1 MEPKST
7 EGNLRALPLTWDHCQ
22 ELSLKLAS
30 SEKMECLANGYT
42 PEQALAA
49 GLLFGLSW
57 AVLRDGSPIGA
68 FGYTLQG
75 AVWSLWGPLTRT
87 ESADRTAPEPRLDPP
102 PGPSSPAEPSS
113 TNAVHEDNKKA
124 LDWLKATGCVVL
136 RLGEPQGEQG
146 RHQELGP
153 SRRTIPQ
160 QEPPT
165 HV

>member
-75 AVWSLWGPLTRT
+75 AVWSLWGPLTRK
-87 ESADRTAPEPRLDPP
+87 ESVTVLRLSRDWIPHLVQLS
-102 PGPSSPAEPSS
+102 GRAVL

-124 LDWLKATGCVVL
+124 LDWLKATGCVEFDWANPRANKDGTKSWVF
-136 RLGEPQGEQG
+136 ET
-146 RHQELGP
+146 
-153 SRRTIPQ
+153 TIV
-160 QEPPT
+160 EPPT